1 MSNLGGNTEGDG
13 RFEHL
18 AARRAAVAEGASAA
32 RKRVLGITLGGDEA
46 GSFWQRIPL
55 AVPAV
60 LGVLAAAIVGALAAA
75 NPHALPV
82 HYAASFRVAV
92 IVLVLV
98 AAIFARTARLHARMG
113 LALLAAVPLVSLW
126 LLNGSKLALPFTVGL
141 LAAGV
146 APAVVCYLLL
156 AHPTG
161 RLRSHTERR
170 LLGWCGGTMVA
181 ARTLV
186 VMTHAQPPF
195 RTPLVGCSPHCP
207 RNLAFVEGTMT
218 AGPAVRVLSQ
228 AAWVA
233 LCAGTL
239 VLLLRRLAEATPPV
253 RRVIGPTVA
262 VAALS
267 ALFVACFFVARTA
280 GWDTTVP
287 YASAYVVAGVAT
299 PLAIMLG
306 LLLERLFMGRAL
318 TELLKRLA
326 ASDGADVQQLMAQAL
341 RDPTLSVA
349 YATGRPDGFIDAHGA
364 PVVLPPEDE
373 SRSAVAIERGG
384 VRSAAILFDA
394 QLAEQERYVQA
405 AGEAALMW
413 LEKSRLESDRAISQF
428 ELEVSRRRVQ
438 EAAVEERRRI
448 QRDLHDGAQ
457 QRLLA
462 MRLQVARLLASES
475 GTPAARETLSAIE
488 RELAETLAEVRT
500 LAEGVYP
507 PLLVEYGV
515 GRALRGVSRGM
526 AGTVTIADEALGRF
540 ATPVEGAAYF
550 TCLEALQN
558 VAKHAGPGARSV
570 VRLWREEAMLR
581 FEVADDGRGFSV
593 ETLHASDGLTNMR
606 DRITALG
613 GTLQIHSARD
623 EGTLVSGAV
632 PVLPEGDEA
641 VRSPIEYPWSGRTA
655 ALHRD
660 G

>member
-1 MSNLGGNTEGDG
+1 M
-13 RFEHL
+13 RL
-18 AARRAAVAEGASAA
+18 AESAIAGGASAV
-32 RKRVLGITLGGDEA
+32 RDRVLGGEARSLG
-46 GSFWQRIPL
+46 QRLPL
-55 AVPAV
+55 AAFAA

-75 NPHALPV
+75 NPDALPA

-92 IVLVLV
+92 IVLLLL
-98 AAIFARTARLHARMG
+98 AGLFARTARLHARMG
-113 LALLAAVPLVSLW
+113 LTLLAAVPLVALW
-126 LLNGSKLALPFTVGL
+126 LLNGSKLALPFTIGL
-141 LAAGV
+141 LATGF

-161 RLRSHTERR
+161 KLRSRSERR
-170 LLGWCGGTMVA
+170 LLGWCGGTTIA
-181 ARTLV
+181 AWTLV
-186 VMTHAQPPF
+186 VVTHAQPPF
-195 RTPLVGCSPHCP
+195 RTPLVGCGPHCP
-207 RNLAFVEGTMT
+207 RNLAFIDGWIA

-228 AAWVA
+228 VAWVA

-239 VLLLRRLAEATPPV
+239 LLLLRRLAGATPPV

-267 ALFVACFFVARTA
+267 AVFVACFFVARAA
-280 GWDTTVP
+280 GWATTVP
-287 YASAYVVAGVAT
+287 FASAYVAAGVAT

-318 TELLKRLA
+318 TELLGRLA
-326 ASDGADVQQLMAQAL
+326 ASDSADVEQLIAKAL

-349 YATGRPDGFIDAHGA
+349 YGTGIPGGFADATGA
-364 PVVLPPEDE
+364 PVVVPPEDE
-373 SRSAVAIERGG
+373 SRTAVVIGRGG
-384 VRSAAILFDA
+384 ARSAAILFDS

-413 LEKSRLESDRAISQF
+413 VEKNRLKSDRAISQF

-462 MRLQVARLLASES
+462 MRSQVARLLAAES
-475 GTPAARETLSAIE
+475 GSPAARATLWGIE

-500 LAEGVYP
+500 LAEGIYP
-507 PLLVEYGV
+507 PLLMEYGL
-515 GRALRGVSRGM
+515 GRALRGVSRGW
-526 AGTVTIADEALGRF
+526 GGSVTIADEAIGRF
-540 ATPVEGAAYF
+540 AAPVEGAVYF

-558 VAKHAGPGARSV
+558 AAKHAGPGARTL
-570 VRLWREEAMLR
+570 VRLRHEEAMLR
-581 FEVADDGRGFSV
+581 FEVTDDGRGFSV
-593 ETLHASDGLTNMR
+593 EALHGSDGLTNMR
-606 DRITALG
+606 DRISALG
-613 GTLQIHSARD
+613 GTLQIDSTRG

-632 PVLPEGDEA
+632 PVLAEGDGAAPGALAPRE
-641 VRSPIEYPWSGRTA
+641 RTP
-655 ALHRD
+655 ALDRD